1 MQKQTNWSVL
11 LIGGTSGVGK
21 TYLAQQ
27 LGERYG
33 VSHMDADDLRIGLRT
48 ITTREMHPELF
59 TFVDNQN
66 YLMEFTEEE
75 FVEKLFNVGATVS
88 LAMDDIISRHVG
100 FDEKIVI
107 DGDSITPNLLAKRNQ
122 EGVKALFLYDDLEH
136 IQERQIMR
144 NRNKKRA
151 QEKIEINAKFS
162 YAYSEAL
169 RLQAEAHG
177 FQTIKASPLETLF
190 ERVVSILESKG

>member
-1 MQKQTNWSVL
+1 MQQQTNWSAI

-33 VSHMDADDLRIGLRT
+33 ISHMDADDLRIGLRT
-48 ITTREMHPELF
+48 ITTRETHPELF

-66 YLMEFTEEE
+66 YLAEFIEEE
-75 FVEKLFNVGATVS
+75 FVKKLLKVGATVS

-100 FDEKIVI
+100 FDEKIII
-107 DGDSITPNLLAKRNQ
+107 DGDSIIPSLLAKRSQ
-122 EGVKALFLYDDLEH
+122 EGIKAIFLYDDFEN
-136 IQERQIMR
+136 IRERQLKR
-144 NRNKKRA
+144 NRNKKRTP
-151 QEKIEINAKFS
+151 EKMETNSRFS

-169 RLQAEAHG
+169 RIQAEEYG
-177 FQTIKASPLETLF
+177 FQTIKASPIETLF
-190 ERVVSILESKG
+190 ERVISILEVSS